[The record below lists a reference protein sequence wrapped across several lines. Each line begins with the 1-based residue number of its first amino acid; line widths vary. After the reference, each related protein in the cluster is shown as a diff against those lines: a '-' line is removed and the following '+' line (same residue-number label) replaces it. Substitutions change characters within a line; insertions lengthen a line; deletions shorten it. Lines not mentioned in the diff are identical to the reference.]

1 MATESLLDSNT
12 PSKTGKANIGLFKFY
27 FIVLIMSLA
36 HPSLT
41 TLGKKKSKVKFR
53 NAEQARQAREL
64 AESWEVLQNKW
75 GVTNTPKKKSS
86 TKPLSYSLSVP
97 EGRRTAAI
105 SSKGNGIGV
114 ATKTDAP
121 VYTGTK
127 CKGVGVM
134 HKSNSVPIFSDDEA
148 VAIAR
153 MRR

>member
-1 MATESLLDSNT
+1 MT
-12 PSKTGKANIGLFKFY
+12 
-27 FIVLIMSLA
+27 LA

-41 TLGKKKSKVKFR
+41 TLGKKKTKVKFR

-64 AESWEVLQNKW
+64 AESWESLQNKW
-75 GVTNTPKKKSS
+75 GVTHTPKKKSTS
-86 TKPLSYSLSVP
+86 NPLSYKLSVP
-97 EGRRTAAI
+97 EGRQTTVI
-105 SSKGNGIGV
+105 GSKGNGIGV
-114 ATKTDAP
+114 ATKTAAP